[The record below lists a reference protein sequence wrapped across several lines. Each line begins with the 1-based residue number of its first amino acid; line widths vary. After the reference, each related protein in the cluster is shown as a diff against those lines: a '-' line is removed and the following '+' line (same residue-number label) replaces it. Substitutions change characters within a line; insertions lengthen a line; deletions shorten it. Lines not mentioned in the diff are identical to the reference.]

1 MKNLFDDFLI
11 LRFYACTK
19 TGILNLCLIIIQPFF
34 ISVLIRTSWAMI
46 LILHNFQL
54 LFNKQ
59 RSLDRA
65 TRTLG
70 TKCYLGV
77 FLGKKIYNSTPLY
90 NHETRYRRMSERYC
104 CFVEFGCE
112 KLVFKIFFR
121 VNLVSYRHGFEEK
134 SLSSRLA
141 SVSKKAFLK
150 NFIHFLKQ
158 GMTSILETN
167 LKFAKINIYACDFAR
182 SYDCVVNA

>member
-1 MKNLFDDFLI
+1 MRGKLLIYQKCPFLVFFGATDGMKINWTRKNCFKRANYVAIGHATF
-11 LRFYACTK
+11 
-19 TGILNLCLIIIQPFF
+19 LNLIFKTK
-34 ISVLIRTSWAMI
+34 SSIR
-46 LILHNFQL
+46 F
-54 LFNKQ
+54 
-59 RSLDRA
+59 DRYQ
-65 TRTLG
+65 G

-90 NHETRYRRMSERYC
+90 NHETRYKRMSECYY

-112 KLVFKIFFR
+112 KLVFKLFFR

-150 NFIHFLKQ
+150 NFIHFLQ
-158 GMTSILETN
+158 
-167 LKFAKINIYACDFAR
+167 
-182 SYDCVVNA
+182 